1 MKKSFLLS
9 VALAATC
16 TAFAAN
22 PTLAKNDALK
32 FEPGPKAPTMKKA
45 PARSSGSF
53 EFTYSDELYTLTKLN
68 GVTGGVT
75 RVYLT
80 FELSADDIKG
90 LAGDKVTG
98 FTVYSPSNQNMN
110 GNTIT
115 DGRFFYSH
123 DLSKEDYTQDF
134 TISKTPFDA
143 NNIALDEP
151 YTIIGEEES
160 IFFGYSFVVPKADNM
175 YYIPYDGITTP
186 NVGAGYF
193 GASNTDAFP
202 TDFVSFAGELGA
214 LCMSITLE
222 GKNYPFYV
230 KFASV
235 SDVICLPLGKNSTYP
250 VTLSATSDTPIKS
263 IEMEYTLG
271 GKTYITNCGLTQ
283 EVPAGA
289 SVYFDALVGFQAQ
302 KEKLNEN
309 VNFKITKVN
318 GKPNDGAASGA
329 EAETTVV
336 VVKDIPVHQT
346 LIEEFT
352 GTWCGWCTRGY
363 AALEYIKENYPE
375 FVVAAYHNDD
385 PMQVTTAYPASI
397 SGFPS
402 AALNRGIV
410 VDPYYGTQSSN
421 FELPIVSDI
430 KALNSIATPWIVK
443 VDHEW
448 ESENVLVAKANVSNV
463 AGFEDKKYKIAYIL
477 VADGLSGTGR
487 SWFQSNNYATQQPQF
502 IPQLNAFCRG
512 GEYGKGTV
520 SGLVF
525 NDVVVSTT
533 GIYGVDGSI
542 PTTLASEEVAEHS
555 ISFDLSKISSTLIP
569 DKSKLRVIAAVV
581 DESGNVLNCAKNEVN
596 DFGAAA
602 VAGISDENAPVEYY
616 NLNGMKVTDPA
627 KGIFIRRQGNTATKV
642 IIK

>member
-1 MKKSFLLS
+1 MKKALLLS
-9 VALAATC
+9 MALAATC
-16 TAFAAN
+16 SAFAAN
-22 PTLAKNDALK
+22 PTLAKNDAVK

-45 PARSSGSF
+45 PARSSDSF
-53 EFTYSDELYTLTKLN
+53 DFSYAGNDYTMTKLS

-75 RVYLT
+75 RVFLA

-98 FTVYSPSNQNMN
+98 FTVCSPTNQSMN

-115 DGRFFYSH
+115 EGRFFYSH
-123 DLSKEDYTQDF
+123 DLSNEEYTQDF
-134 TISKTPFDA
+134 TISKTPFDL
-143 NNIALDEP
+143 NQIAMDEP
-151 YTIIGEEES
+151 YTITGEEES
-160 IFFGYSFVVPKADNM
+160 LVFGYSFVVPKADNM
-175 YYIPYDGITTP
+175 YYLPYDGVTTP

-193 GASNTDAFP
+193 AASNTDAFP
-202 TDFVSFAGELGA
+202 NDFYSFAGDLGA

-222 GKNYPFYV
+222 GKNFPFYA
-230 KFASV
+230 KFASMP
-235 SDVICLPLGKNSTYP
+235 DIICLPLGKNSTFP
-250 VTLSATSDTPIKS
+250 LTLCAASETPIKS
-263 IEMEYTLG
+263 VEMEYTLG
-271 GKTYITNCGLTQ
+271 GKTYVTNCGLTR

-289 SVYFDALVGFQAQ
+289 AVYFNALVGFQAQ
-302 KEKLNEN
+302 KEKFDEM

-318 GKPNDGAASGA
+318 GKPNEVAGA
-329 EAETTVV
+329 EAEAYVA
-336 VVKDIPVHQT
+336 VVKNVPVHQT
-346 LIEEFT
+346 LVEEFT

-375 FVVAAYHNDD
+375 FVVAAYHNND
-385 PMQVTTAYPASI
+385 PMQVTTNYPASI

-410 VDPYYGTQSSN
+410 VDPYYGTESSN

-430 KALNSIATPWIVK
+430 KGLNAVSTPWIVK

-463 AGFEDKKYKIAYIL
+463 VGFEGKKFKIAYIL

-512 GEYGKGTV
+512 GVYGKGTV
-520 SGLVF
+520 SGLIF

-533 GIYGVDGSI
+533 GIYGVEGSI
-542 PTTLASEEVAEHS
+542 PTTLASEEEVEHS

-581 DESGNVLNCAKNEVN
+581 DESGKVLNCAKNEVD
-596 DFGAAA
+596 DFGAAS

-616 NLNGMKVTDPA
+616 NLNGMKVTNPA
-627 KGIFIRRQGNTATKV
+627 NGIFIRRQGNTATKV